1 VTRGPPRREGAV
13 HRICRMDGDGV
24 RRVVHARVGS
34 GGGGLDEGLEQG
46 NRSADAGRPDAVAG

>member
-1 VTRGPPRREGAV
+1 M

-34 GGGGLDEGLEQG
+34 DGGGLDEGLEQG

>member
-1 VTRGPPRREGAV
+1 M

-34 GGGGLDEGLEQG
+34 RGGGRDEGLEQG
-46 NRSADAGRPDAVAG
+46 NQEAAAGRPDAVAG